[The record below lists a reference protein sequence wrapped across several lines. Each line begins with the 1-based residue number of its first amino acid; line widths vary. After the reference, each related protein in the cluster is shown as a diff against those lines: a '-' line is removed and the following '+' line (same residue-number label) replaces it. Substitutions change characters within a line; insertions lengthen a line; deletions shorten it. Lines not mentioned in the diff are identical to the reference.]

1 MTGKHKVHNSIFQLS
16 ISSGKV
22 KRLLK
27 LVTNNKWFAWKLIFL
42 LQGFAFVEFEQ
53 PEAAQLAL
61 DQMNGI
67 LVCGR
72 NIKVFWTDAILKWI
86 ETIFKKNGQ
95 VSCNHLLLKVGRPS
109 QMPQAQACID
119 EIMTEAKSYNRLVE
133 NVDCALQ
140 LSVWCSRFQVISG
153 KHSSWPHWGRHPVR
167 FLCVWH
173 HQGLRHG

>member
-1 MTGKHKVHNSIFQLS
+1 MSWDAMTGKHKVHNSIFQLS

-72 NIKVFWTDAILKWI
+72 NIKVFWTDAILKWT
-86 ETIFKKNGQ
+86 ETIFKKDGQ
-95 VSCNHLLLKVGRPS
+95 VSCNHFLLKVGRPS

-133 NVDCALQ
+133 NDNCALQ
-140 LSVWCSRFQVISG
+140 
-153 KHSSWPHWGRHPVR
+153 
-167 FLCVWH
+167 
-173 HQGLRHG
+173 